1 MPTFQFV
8 GVLLVLMMRKARSA
22 SKIVC
27 WNLLIFTGI
36 SLVHSLF
43 SGVYKIN
50 LEIFILKKITNGLS
64 SFFNGIIIYM
74 NEFFLFCT
82 TMCVLSPSQVANG
95 AFRTGI
101 HLEKPSPPPPGGCA
115 QWFPLRKLNLV
126 SFLLPIWYCFMCQ
139 LVNCV
144 AFNPLGLLDIAQH
157 LPVGFL

>member
-27 WNLLIFTGI
+27 WNLFIFTGI

-95 AFRTGI
+95 GFRTGI
-101 HLEKPSPPPPGGCA
+101 HLEKPSPPPPGRVCA
-115 QWFPLRKLNLV
+115 VV
-126 SFLLPIWYCFMCQ
+126 SSKKTEPCEFSSPHMVLLY
-139 LVNCV
+139 VST
-144 AFNPLGLLDIAQH
+144 G
-157 LPVGFL
+157 